1 MKKTKEKNMS
11 KNFEELK
18 NKVYEEAVKTRTAI
32 SKQGISELASK
43 EYLSSKVKS
52 HIGYVFNGLA
62 HTKEYAGKRLT
73 VEQEQ
78 KLRSYNPQLSEFLN
92 LLSELQRYHFGRHKK
107 EEPEAKEALYEFLDK
122 HEHEIYK
129 EKPKED
135 KKEE

>member
-1 MKKTKEKNMS
+1 MS

-18 NKVYEEAVKTRTAI
+18 NKVYEEAVKTRAAI
-32 SKQGISELASK
+32 SKRSISELASK

-62 HTKEYAGKRLT
+62 HTKDYAGKRLT
-73 VEQEQ
+73 VEHEQ
-78 KLRSYNPQLSEFLN
+78 KLRRYTPQLSEFLN

-107 EEPEAKEALYEFLDK
+107 EEPKAKEALYEFLDK